1 MASELPLDGLYDQV
15 SELLNRKLSKD
26 LKKKLAKNIVRELK
40 ASAAPILKEK
50 LLKAYDTLTE
60 EEKGE
65 FGPAIAGKDPSALE
79 NFRDV
84 FSAQIDK
91 ELSQIRVEG
100 DSIIIEIGNK
110 EAWGLGRTEAP
121 TGPLQTVDFLG
132 FYIEGV
138 AGEFGFIS
146 LDQYSKFRGRVPN
159 NLGRFGGG
167 FLITREKYVKEK
179 WDKGTGLSFD
189 DIKHPISGQRP
200 YRGFNQALES
210 FDFSPYISK
219 AVQDTFEQMGK
230 SIV

>member
-1 MASELPLDGLYDQV
+1 MASEMSLEGLYDQV
-15 SELLNRKLSKD
+15 SELLNRKLSKA
-26 LKKKLAKNIVRELK
+26 LKRELAKNIVQEIK
-40 ASAAPILKEK
+40 VSAAPVLKER
-50 LLKAYDTLTE
+50 LLKAYDVLAE
-60 EEKGE
+60 QEKGE

-84 FSAQIDK
+84 FAAQIDK

-100 DSIIIEIGNK
+100 DSIVIEVGNK
-110 EAWGLGRTEAP
+110 DAWGLGRTEAP

-146 LDQYSKFRGRVPN
+146 IDQYSEFRGRVPN
-159 NLGRFGGG
+159 SLGRFGGG

-179 WDKGTGLSFD
+179 WDRGTGLSFE

-219 AVQDTFEQMGK
+219 AVKDTFDQMGK